1 MPVRKLLMV
10 RAGLVALVAVASA
23 PIVLAQPAPALIRGR
38 VVAAENDA
46 ALPRARVTVSV
57 DGRLVQSVFA
67 DDRGAFA
74 LTAPEGAT
82 ATLAITK
89 AGFAI
94 AQRILRAAEWSGQD
108 LQFRL
113 NRAASISGHVTDSA
127 GEPVVEARVMAQ
139 RVDPSPADASASAAG
154 FEVDTNDL
162 GEFRFG
168 GLPAGRYRVTAILQA
183 GPDQASS
190 TVDVRAGDEV
200 GPLEFVDTRN
210 KQPAAPSVES
220 SAVTQGGL
228 IRGRVLGPARRP
240 IAGVRLRT
248 FRMGD
253 TQHLGVSDQEG
264 RFVID
269 RLSAGSYAL
278 EASKIGYVTMQY
290 GQTRAAEPG
299 LQLSVADGEVIDHI
313 EMVLSRGS
321 AVTGTITDERG
332 EPLEG
337 VTVRALQIRHGN
349 GRTSALNAPGAR
361 ERRTDD
367 RGRYR
372 LYGLL
377 PGSYLIAAS
386 VDASISGADARGYA
400 PIFHPG
406 STQVTEAVPVQAD
419 IGRDIAAID
428 LVFHQVPAARVTGI
442 ALDASGS
449 PLAGSLLLIASQ
461 RSGAIAIEPRQA
473 TAASGDGSFTVP
485 NVPPGD
491 YVIQALKPR
500 SREANP
506 EFGTQFVT
514 VTDSDPKP
522 VSIRTSVGST
532 LDGRIVIDGTA
543 SSQTTRPTLMPMP
556 ADFDSA
562 PIIGPGTFSMSEY
575 GDGMFSMAGLF
586 GPTRFRL
593 GGSEGWYL
601 KSLLI
606 GPVDVT
612 DTPFDFGLA
621 SQTIAGAEVVL
632 SNVGAVIAGHVTDGR
647 SMPISSYSVIVFS
660 TDRTKWFANSRF
672 LKFAKPSQDGG
683 FEVVGLPPGEYW
695 IAAVDSIQGNQS
707 FGEWEKPEV
716 LEALSTRAQR
726 VTLAERE
733 RYMTILRLIRR

>member
-1 MPVRKLLMV
+1 MPVRKRLMV
-10 RAGLVALVAVASA
+10 RAGLSALVAVAA
-23 PIVLAQPAPALIRGR
+23 ATAALAQQAPVSIRGR

-46 ALPRARVTVSV
+46 ALPRARVAVSV
-57 DGRLVQSVFA
+57 DGRPVPSVFA

-82 ATLAITK
+82 VTLAITK
-89 AGFAI
+89 AGFVI
-94 AQRILRAAEWSGQD
+94 AQRTLRGVEWSDQD

-127 GEPVVEARVMAQ
+127 GEPMVEARVMAQ
-139 RVDPSPADASASAAG
+139 RLSPNPVDVSASPAG

-168 GLPAGRYRVTAILQA
+168 GLPAGRYRVTAVSQA

-200 GPLEFVDTRN
+200 GPLDFVDAPN
-210 KQPAAPSVES
+210 KRPVAPSPEP
-220 SAVTQGGL
+220 SAETQGGL

-253 TQHLGVSDQEG
+253 TLHLGVSDQEG

-290 GQTRAAEPG
+290 GQKRAAEPG
-299 LQLSVADGEVIDHI
+299 LQLSVAEGEVIDHI

-337 VTVRALQIRHGN
+337 VAVRALQIRHGN

-372 LYGLL
+372 LFGLL

-386 VDASISGADARGYA
+386 VDATISGSEGRGYA

-406 STQVTEAVPVQAD
+406 STHVGEAVPVVAD
-419 IGRDIAAID
+419 IGRDIGAID
-428 LVFHQVPAARVTGI
+428 LVFRQVPAVRVSGV
-442 ALDASGS
+442 ALDAAGK
-449 PLAGSLLLIASQ
+449 PLAGSMLLVVSQ

-473 TAASGDGSFTVP
+473 VAASGDGSFTVP

-491 YVIQALKPR
+491 YVIQAFKPG
-500 SREANP
+500 SREGNP
-506 EFGTQFVT
+506 EFGAQFVT
-514 VTDSDPKP
+514 VTEGDPKP
-522 VSIRTSVGST
+522 VSIRTSLGSR
-532 LDGRIVIDGTA
+532 LEGRIVIDGPGKPLTMGA
-543 SSQTTRPTLMPMP
+543 SVMPMP
-556 ADFDSA
+556 ADFDFA
-562 PIIGPGTFSMSEY
+562 PIIGHGTFSMSQSS
-575 GDGMFSMAGLF
+575 DGTFSMGGLF

-593 GGSEGWYL
+593 GGSEEWYL
-601 KSLLI
+601 KSFFI

-621 SQTIAGAEVVL
+621 AQTIAGAEIVV
-632 SNVGAVIAGHVTDGR
+632 SNAGAVIAGHVTDAR
-647 SMPISSYSVIVFS
+647 STPITSYSVVVFS
-660 TDRTKWFANSRF
+660 TDRTKWFANSRV
-672 LKFAKPSQDGG
+672 LKFARPSQDGD

-716 LEALSTRAQR
+716 LDALSTRAQR
-726 VTLAERE
+726 VTLAERQ

>member
-1 MPVRKLLMV
+1 MLRVGSVFLIVML
-10 RAGLVALVAVASA
+10 AGPLA
-23 PIVLAQPAPALIRGR
+23 LAQQPPVSIRGR
-38 VVAAENDA
+38 VIAAENDA
-46 ALPRARVTVSV
+46 ALPRARVAVSV

-82 ATLAITK
+82 VTLAITK

-94 AQRILRAAEWSGQD
+94 AQRIVRAGEWSGQD

-113 NRAASISGHVTDSA
+113 SRAASISGHVTDSA

-139 RVDPSPADASASAAG
+139 RLSPNPADASASPAG

-168 GLPAGRYRVTAILQA
+168 GLPAGRYRFTAVLQA
-183 GPDQASS
+183 GPDQSSS
-190 TVDVRAGDEV
+190 TVDVRAGDEL
-200 GPLEFVDTRN
+200 GPLDFVDTWN
-210 KQPAAPSVES
+210 KRPAASLSGNARLERE
-220 SAVTQGGL
+220 GGV

-240 IAGVRLRT
+240 IAGARVRTLRN
-248 FRMGD
+248 GD
-253 TQHLGVSDQEG
+253 TSHESAGGSDQEG
-264 RFVID
+264 RFVIG

-278 EASKIGYVTMQY
+278 EASKTGYVTVQY
-290 GQTRAAEPG
+290 GQRRAAEPG
-299 LQLSVADGEVIDHI
+299 LQVALNDDEVIDNI
-313 EMVLSRGS
+313 DIVLSRGS

-332 EPLEG
+332 EPLLG
-337 VTVRALQIRHGN
+337 VAVRALQIRHGN
-349 GRTSALNAPGAR
+349 GRTAAVNAPGAR

-372 LYGLL
+372 LFGLL

-386 VDASISGADARGYA
+386 VDATISGADARGYA

-442 ALDASGS
+442 ALDGSGS
-449 PLAGSLLLIASQ
+449 PLAGAILLVVSQ

-473 TAASGDGSFTVP
+473 VAASGDGSFTVP

-500 SREANP
+500 SREGNP
-506 EFGTQFVT
+506 EFGAQFVT
-514 VTDSDPKP
+514 ATDGDPKP
-522 VSIRTSVGST
+522 VSIRTSLGSR
-532 LDGRIVIDGTA
+532 LEGRMVIDGPGKPLTMRA
-543 SSQTTRPTLMPMP
+543 SVMPMP
-556 ADFDSA
+556 ADFDFA
-562 PIIGPGTFSMSEY
+562 PIIGPGTFSMSQ
-575 GDGMFSMAGLF
+575 GADGTFSMAGLF

-593 GGSEGWYL
+593 GGSEEWYL
-601 KSLLI
+601 KSFLI

-621 SQTIAGAEVVL
+621 AQTIKGAEVVL
-632 SNVGAVIAGHVTDGR
+632 SNAGAVIAGHVTDAR
-647 SMPISSYSVIVFS
+647 STPITSYSVVVFS

-672 LKFAKPSQDGG
+672 LKFARPSQDGG

-716 LEALSTRAQR
+716 LDALSTRAQR
-726 VTLAERE
+726 ITLAERE
-733 RYMTILRLIRR
+733 RYLTVLRLIRR